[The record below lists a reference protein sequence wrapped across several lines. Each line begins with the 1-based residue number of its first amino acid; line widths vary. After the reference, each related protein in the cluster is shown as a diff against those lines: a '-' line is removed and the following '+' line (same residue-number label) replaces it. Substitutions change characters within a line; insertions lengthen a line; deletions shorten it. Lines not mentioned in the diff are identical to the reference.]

1 LTKRK
6 FFNKIFFNVKIGTMD
21 TLKKFI
27 TKYGAGD
34 IIYKKGDIQTD
45 FYIINKGK
53 VQLKNDGNEQ
63 ILVTLTKGDFF
74 GEESLNSEQNAIYT
88 VEVIEDADM
97 IKIPYISLT
106 EMLKQTPDIALK
118 ILKKLSEKHIKIQT
132 VLLNMVASA
141 PPAREKPAKE
151 AKKEDQ
157 TSEKISADIKAYL
170 IIQRSNR
177 LVQLTKTQTFLGR
190 RDYTTG
196 FVPDIDLTDED
207 EEKYISRKHSKIQF
221 KDGKFY
227 LSEEPGAI
235 NGTFLNGNKLQTG
248 VKHELHAEDEITLCH
263 LNIIFKV

>member
-1 LTKRK
+1 
-6 FFNKIFFNVKIGTMD
+6 MD

-27 TKYGAGD
+27 THYKAGD

-45 FYIINKGK
+45 FYILNKGK
-53 VQLKNDGNEQ
+53 VQLKDEGSGQ
-63 ILVTLTKGDFF
+63 ILVSLTKGDFF
-74 GEESLNSEQNAIYT
+74 GEESLNNEQNAIYS

-132 VLLNMVASA
+132 VLMDMLAAA
-141 PPAREKPAKE
+141 PDAKEKPEAKE
-151 AKKEDQ
+151 VKKEDQ
-157 TSEKISADIKAYL
+157 TSEKINTEVKAYL

-235 NGTFLNGNKLQTG
+235 NGTFLNGSKLQTG

>member
-1 LTKRK
+1 
-6 FFNKIFFNVKIGTMD
+6 MD

-27 TKYGAGD
+27 THYKAGD
-34 IIYKKGDIQTD
+34 IIYKKGEIQTD
-45 FYIINKGK
+45 FYILNKGK
-53 VQLKNDGNEQ
+53 VQLKNEGSGQ
-63 ILVTLTKGDFF
+63 IVATLTKGDFF
-74 GEESLNSEQNAIYT
+74 GEESLNNEQDAIYT

-118 ILKKLSEKHIKIQT
+118 ILKKLSEKHIKIQNVLMDT
-132 VLLNMVASA
+132 VMVA
-141 PPAREKPAKE
+141 PAANERPAAKE
-151 AKKEDQ
+151 VKKEDQ
-157 TSEKISADIKAYL
+157 TSEKIEGEIKAYL

>member
-1 LTKRK
+1 
-6 FFNKIFFNVKIGTMD
+6 MEA
-21 TLKKFI
+21 LKKFI
-27 TKYGAGD
+27 TRYKAGD

-45 FYIINKGK
+45 FYILNKGK
-53 VQLKNDGNEQ
+53 VQLKNDSSGQ

-74 GEESLNSEQNAIYT
+74 GEESLNNEQNAIYT

-118 ILKKLSEKHIKIQT
+118 VLKKLSEKHIKIQT
-132 VLLNMVASA
+132 MLMDTMAA
-141 PPAREKPAKE
+141 PQVVKEKPAKE

-157 TSEKISADIKAYL
+157 TSEKINTEVKAYL

-263 LNIIFKV
+263 LNVIFKV

>member
-1 LTKRK
+1 
-6 FFNKIFFNVKIGTMD
+6 MD
-21 TLKKFI
+21 ALKKFI
-27 TKYGAGD
+27 SKYAAGD
-34 IIYKKGDIQTD
+34 VIYKKGDIQTD
-45 FYIINKGK
+45 FFIINKGK
-53 VQLKNDGNEQ
+53 VQLKNDGNGQ
-63 ILVTLTKGDFF
+63 ILVTLSKGDFF
-74 GEESLNSEQNAIYT
+74 GEESLNNEQNAIYT
-88 VEVIEDADM
+88 AEVIEDSFL
-97 IKIPYISLT
+97 IKIPYVSLT

-118 ILKKLSEKHIKIQT
+118 ILKKLSEKHIKIQS
-132 VLLNMVASA
+132 VLMDMASA
-141 PPAREKPAKE
+141 QPAVREKPGGKE

-157 TSEKISADIKAYL
+157 TSEKIGGDVKAYL

-207 EEKYISRKHSKIQF
+207 EEKYISRKHAKIQF
-221 KDGKFY
+221 NDGKFY

-263 LNIIFKV
+263 LNVIFKV

>member
-1 LTKRK
+1 
-6 FFNKIFFNVKIGTMD
+6 MD
-21 TLKKFI
+21 ILKKFI
-27 TKYGAGD
+27 SKYAAGD
-34 IIYKKGDIQTD
+34 IIYKKGDIQSD
-45 FYIINKGK
+45 FFIINKGK
-53 VQLKNDGNEQ
+53 VQLKNDSQGQ
-63 ILVTLTKGDFF
+63 ILTTLSKGDFF

-88 VEVIEDADM
+88 VEVIEDAFL
-97 IKIPYISLT
+97 IKIPYVSLT

-118 ILKKLSEKHIKIQT
+118 ILKKLSEKHIKIQN
-132 VLLNMVASA
+132 LLLEQAAA
-141 PPAREKPAKE
+141 PPAAREKPVKE

-157 TSEKISADIKAYL
+157 TSEKIGGEVKAYL

-207 EEKYISRKHSKIQF
+207 EEKYISRKHAKIQF

-248 VKHELHAEDEITLCH
+248 VKNELKAEDEITLCH
-263 LNIIFKV
+263 LNVIFKI

>member
-1 LTKRK
+1 
-6 FFNKIFFNVKIGTMD
+6 MD

-27 TKYGAGD
+27 TRYKAGD
-34 IIYKKGDIQTD
+34 VIYKKGDIQTD
-45 FYIINKGK
+45 FYILNKGK
-53 VQLKNDGNEQ
+53 VQLKDDGSGQ
-63 ILVTLTKGDFF
+63 ILATLTKGDFF

-88 VEVIEDADM
+88 VDVIEDADM
-97 IKIPYISLT
+97 IKIPYVSLT

-132 VLLNMVASA
+132 VLMDMLGA
-141 PPAREKPAKE
+141 PPVVKEKPAAKE

-157 TSEKISADIKAYL
+157 TSEKIDTEIKAYL

>member
-1 LTKRK
+1 
-6 FFNKIFFNVKIGTMD
+6 MD
-21 TLKKFI
+21 PLKKFVS
-27 TKYGAGD
+27 KYAAGD
-34 IIYKKGDIQTD
+34 IVYKSGDIQTD
-45 FYIINKGK
+45 FFIINKGK
-53 VQLKNDGNEQ
+53 VQLKNNGDGQ
-63 ILVTLTKGDFF
+63 ILVTLAKGDFF

-88 VEVIEDADM
+88 VEVMEESLL
-97 IKIPYISLT
+97 IKIPYVSLT

-118 ILKKLSEKHIKIQT
+118 ILKKLSEKHIKIQN
-132 VLLNMVASA
+132 VLMGMAAA
-141 PPAREKPAKE
+141 PPAAKEKPAARE
-151 AKKEDQ
+151 AKKEDS
-157 TSEKISADIKAYL
+157 TSEKIGGEVKAYL

-207 EEKYISRKHSKIQF
+207 EEKYISRKHAKIQF
-221 KDGKFY
+221 KDGRFY

-263 LNIIFKV
+263 LNVVFKV

>member
-1 LTKRK
+1 
-6 FFNKIFFNVKIGTMD
+6 MEA
-21 TLKKFI
+21 LKKFI
-27 TKYGAGD
+27 TKYSAGD
-34 IIYKKGDIQTD
+34 VIYKKGDIQTD

-53 VQLKNDGNEQ
+53 VQLKNDENNQ
-63 ILVTLTKGDFF
+63 ILVTLGKGDFF
-74 GEESLNSEQNAIYT
+74 GEESLNSEQNAIYS

-106 EMLKQTPDIALK
+106 EMLKQMPDIALK
-118 ILKKLSEKHIKIQT
+118 VLKKLSEKHIKIQS
-132 VLLNMVASA
+132 LLLSMAAAA
-141 PPAREKPAKE
+141 PQAKAKATARET
-151 AKKEDQ
+151 KKEDQ
-157 TSEKISADIKAYL
+157 TSEKINPEIKAYL

-177 LVQLTKTQTFLGR
+177 IVQLTKALTVLGR

-207 EEKYISRKHSKIQF
+207 EEKYISRKHSQVLF

-248 VKHELHAEDEITLCH
+248 VKHELHSEDEITLCQ
-263 LNIIFKV
+263 LNVLFKV

>member
-1 LTKRK
+1 
-6 FFNKIFFNVKIGTMD
+6 MD

-27 TKYGAGD
+27 TRYRAGS
-34 IIYKKGDIQTD
+34 IVYKKGDIQAD

-53 VQLKNDGNEQ
+53 IQLKNDENGQ
-63 ILVTLTKGDFF
+63 ILVTLGKGDFF
-74 GEESLNSEQNAIYT
+74 GEESLNNEQKAIYT
-88 VEVIEDADM
+88 IEVIEDADM

-106 EMLKQTPDIALK
+106 EMLKQMPDIALK
-118 ILKKLSEKHIKIQT
+118 VLKKLSEKHIKIQSF
-132 VLLNMVASA
+132 LMSMVT
-141 PPAREKPAKE
+141 KPTDKE
-151 AKKEDQ
+151 TKKEDQ
-157 TSEKISADIKAYL
+157 TSETISPEIKAYL

-177 LVQLTKTQTFLGR
+177 IVQLTKPQTVLGR

-207 EEKYISRKHSKIQF
+207 EEKYISRKHSQVMF

-248 VKHELHAEDEITLCH
+248 VKHELHAEDEITLCQ
-263 LNIIFKV
+263 LNVIFKV

>member
-1 LTKRK
+1 
-6 FFNKIFFNVKIGTMD
+6 MD

-27 TKYGAGD
+27 TKYSAGT
-34 IIYKKGDIQTD
+34 IVYKKGDIQTD

-53 VQLKNDGNEQ
+53 IQLKNDENGQ
-63 ILVTLTKGDFF
+63 ILVTLGKGDFF
-74 GEESLNSEQNAIYT
+74 GEESLNNEQTAIYT
-88 VEVIEDADM
+88 VEVIEDADI

-106 EMLKQTPDIALK
+106 EMLRQMPDIALK
-118 ILKKLSEKHIKIQT
+118 VLKKLSEKHIKIQS
-132 VLLNMVASA
+132 VLMSIAVSV
-141 PPAREKPAKE
+141 PQIKTKQKDKE
-151 AKKEDQ
+151 TKREDQ
-157 TSEKISADIKAYL
+157 TSEKINPEIKAYL

-177 LVQLTKTQTFLGR
+177 IVQLTKTQTVLGR

-207 EEKYISRKHSKIQF
+207 EEKYISRKHSQVLF

-248 VKHELHAEDEITLCH
+248 VKHELHSEDEITLCQ
-263 LNIIFKV
+263 LNVIFKV

>member
-1 LTKRK
+1 MTKQ
-6 FFNKIFFNVKIGTMD
+6 NIFYRMGAKANMD
-21 TLKKFI
+21 VLKKFI
-27 TKYGAGD
+27 SKYAAGD
-34 IIYKKGDIQTD
+34 VLYKKGDIQTD
-45 FYIINKGK
+45 FFIINKGK
-53 VQLKNDGNEQ
+53 VQLKNDGGGP
-63 ILVTLTKGDFF
+63 ILATLTKGDFF

-88 VEVIEDADM
+88 VEVIEDAFL
-97 IKIPYISLT
+97 IKIPYVSLT
-106 EMLKQTPDIALK
+106 EMLRQTPDIALK
-118 ILKKLSEKHIKIQT
+118 ILKKLSEKHIKIQSM
-132 VLLNMVASA
+132 LLEMAA
-141 PPAREKPAKE
+141 AGAGGARPAAREAR
-151 AKKEDQ
+151 KEDS
-157 TSEKISADIKAYL
+157 TSEKIGGEVKAYL

-207 EEKYISRKHSKIQF
+207 EEKYISRKHAKIQF

-248 VKHELHAEDEITLCH
+248 VKHELKAEDEITLCH